1 MELEFAKLFA
11 KRMVQAG
18 VIVIV
23 HVKCRQQ
30 SINGCGEGYFGGGGG
45 SEKDILPSEFR
56 GTEAYFLLNTL
67 SPTKL
72 NNVMTSRL

>member
-1 MELEFAKLFA
+1 MSNAVNSQLMAA
-11 KRMVQAG
+11 AR
-18 VIVIV
+18 VIL
-23 HVKCRQQ
+23 
-30 SINGCGEGYFGGGGG
+30 GGGGG